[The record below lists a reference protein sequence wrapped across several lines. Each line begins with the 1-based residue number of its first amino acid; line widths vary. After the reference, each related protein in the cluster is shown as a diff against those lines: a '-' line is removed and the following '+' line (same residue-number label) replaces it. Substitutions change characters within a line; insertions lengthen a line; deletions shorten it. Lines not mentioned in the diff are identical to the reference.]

1 MYIPFIYFPLIYTY
15 YISIVDISN
24 LIILQFIP
32 NQSILYIIL
41 FHYTLLS
48 LSYFVKNSVFHQIVI
63 NFHTY
68 IYFILLK
75 IYIIIYLVSKW
86 RIRI

>member
-48 LSYFVKNSVFHQIVI
+48 LSYFVKNSVFYQIVI
-63 NFHTY
+63 NFHAY

-75 IYIIIYLVSKW
+75 FYIIIYLVSKW